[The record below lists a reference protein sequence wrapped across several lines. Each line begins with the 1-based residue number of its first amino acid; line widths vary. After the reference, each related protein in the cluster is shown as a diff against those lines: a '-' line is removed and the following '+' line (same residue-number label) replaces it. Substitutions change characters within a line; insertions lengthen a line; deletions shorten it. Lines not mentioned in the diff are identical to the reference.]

1 MILLSDTQRE
11 INTKKIQ
18 LKPITFPVI
27 ESVQGETEE
36 GKKVSQLSKLTD
48 KITAAELKFKKL
60 NEAIAVQKLAAE
72 QEIQAAK
79 DQWLTEKQQLI
90 EKTKKT
96 AFEEGFKEGQDHGLR
111 SIAEQLDQ
119 ADQIVETAR
128 TEFSKILEQSDA
140 TILTLSTKI
149 ASKII
154 NRELSENSGFIELV
168 KAAIQ
173 EVNDQPSIKIYTS
186 ADDYQVVTDQHEQLL
201 TLLDP
206 EVVLTIH
213 PLATLNKG
221 DCIIKTPYSKLDVS
235 VDQQLS
241 KIKTRL
247 FEVMEEIKREH
258 R

>member
-96 AFEEGFKEGQDHGLR
+96 AFEEGFKKGQDHGLR

-201 TLLDP
+201 TLLDS